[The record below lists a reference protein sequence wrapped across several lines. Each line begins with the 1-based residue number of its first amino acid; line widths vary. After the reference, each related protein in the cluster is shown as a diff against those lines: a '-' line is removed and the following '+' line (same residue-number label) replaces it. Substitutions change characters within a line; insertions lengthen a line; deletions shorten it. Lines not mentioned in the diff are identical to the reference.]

1 MKKSSIL
8 ILAGV
13 IPFFFIFYI
22 IDVMKTDNRNEAFE
36 KAIPLTQQSFT
47 GLQAGDFVRIT
58 GTVSP
63 SNSPRFQSFILATR
77 EAKVKQRDRS
87 VWLTEESFLGD
98 INLQT
103 TDFSGDILVK
113 ISPEYIPCG
122 NSVKIEK
129 ENKDSK
135 SRILGISI
143 GDPFTGYGKI
153 LSLNPLQLD
162 LGMSPCAESLE
173 NYSKS
178 LSKKFPAY
186 VMAVLFL
193 AIPSFFLIYLGIYSR
208 KDD

>member
-22 IDVMKTDNRNEAFE
+22 FDVMKTDNRNEDFE
-36 KAIPLTQQSFT
+36 KSVLLSKQSYSR
-47 GLQAGDFVRIT
+47 LQIGDFVRIT
-58 GTVSP
+58 GIVSP
-63 SNSPRFQSFILATR
+63 ANTPRFQTFILATR

-98 INLQT
+98 VYLQNT
-103 TDFSGDILVK
+103 EFPQDILVK

-122 NSVKIEK
+122 DSVKIEK

-135 SRILGISI
+135 SRILGISV

-162 LGMSPCAESLE
+162 LGMSPCAESIE
-173 NYSKS
+173 NYTKS

-193 AIPSFFLIYLGIYSR
+193 AIPSLFLIYLGIYSR
-208 KDD
+208 KED